1 MSRVALARIKSLTFY
16 NDAVTASRRSD
27 PIPQLNCIGK
37 PCELYTPEVVRC
49 VNIGGEGLDVEWK
62 VRNRNTSRHPANA
75 DRKPSAK
82 QISPRHCALDAWK
95 CHVKAGMVLEIHMC

>member
-16 NDAVTASRRSD
+16 QDALTASRRAD

-62 VRNRNTSRHPANA
+62 VRSKPDLRRSTSLIGRPV
-75 DRKPSAK
+75 RSR
-82 QISPRHCALDAWK
+82 STRSVALWA
-95 CHVKAGMVLEIHMC
+95 CGSVM